1 MKLILSFYFTTI
13 TNLHLLNAIRLF
25 FDFFFETGVRIACG
39 KLAWSRDPLRTT
51 DQGGNN
57 NIGGGVYGQVHLEN
71 TGATGGKTKVEWQ
84 LSGLSSDAP
93 YHAV

>member
-1 MKLILSFYFTTI
+1 MRSSI
-13 TNLHLLNAIRLF
+13 
-25 FDFFFETGVRIACG
+25 FDFFESGTRIACG
-39 KLAWSRDPLRTT
+39 KLVWSRDPLRTT

-57 NIGGGVYGQVHLEN
+57 NIGSGVYGQVHLEN

-93 YHAV
+93 YHAW